1 MVEGRARE
9 VFGYQVGGVRRDFSL
24 SHRLGVCVLR
34 ERLGGLHSARGLS
47 GRGRERWEG
56 PREVGG
62 WGWTEAQG
70 LIFPHGAC
78 GAFSFKVFQLG
89 PPSSSGAPILMGAAD
104 LEMIILTITTFM
116 AWD

>member
-1 MVEGRARE
+1 MVGARARE
-9 VFGYQVGGVRRDFSL
+9 VFGYQVSGVRRDFSL
-24 SHRLGVCVLR
+24 SQRLGVCFTR
-34 ERLGGLHSARGLS
+34 ETWWSPLG
-47 GRGRERWEG
+47 ERSEWEG

-104 LEMIILTITTFM
+104 LEMMILTITKFM